1 MFRKLNKNE
10 IECRVANT
18 TAKGIMLLLY
28 KDARVDQRLLD
39 ETFGVFGWQRHHE
52 VIDGN
57 LYCTVSVK
65 NPDTGEWIEKQDV
78 GTESYT
84 EKEKGQASDSFK
96 RACFNLGIGR
106 ELYTAP
112 TIWVAKGNY
121 KENSK
126 GSTYDRFKV
135 KEIGYDENGNINALD
150 IVNVNMDKVV
160 YSLVAPVEDPLSDAN
175 ANDGIT
181 EDEWAEIEDLIKRA
195 NVNKA
200 KLLKNY
206 KIESL
211 MQLTRAQ
218 YTTLKDKCME
228 AIKE

>member
-18 TAKGIMLLLY
+18 TQKGIMLLLY

-65 NPDTGEWIEKQDV
+65 NPETGEWIEKQDV

-96 RACFNLGIGR
+96 RACFNWGIGR

-135 KEIGYDENGNINALD
+135 EEIGYDENGNINALD
-150 IVNVNMDKVV
+150 IINVNMDKVV
-160 YSLVAPVEDPLSDAN
+160 YSLVAPVEAPLSDAT
-175 ANDGIT
+175 ANDQIT

-195 NVNKA
+195 NVNKP

-218 YTTLKDKCME
+218 YTTLKEKCME